1 VTKILIVD
9 DEAPVLNLLKQIVER
24 NGYLCTLASSAEQAR
39 DILKRKK
46 FHLVLSDISMP
57 GESGLNLIR
66 FVLAHYPQTAA
77 IMVTGVDDPF
87 VADLA
92 LEIGAYDYITKP
104 FEKNAV
110 LISIANALRRRKLEM
125 ENQRYR
131 THLEKIVKKKT
142 STLKETLRK
151 LEKTL
156 EGTIHAIALTV
167 EMRDPYTSGHQKRVA
182 DLACAI
188 AKEMGLKKQ
197 RIQGI
202 MMSGNVHDLGK
213 ISIPSEILSK
223 PSQLS
228 KSEFSLIQAHPRTG
242 YEVLAPVEF
251 PWPIAEIVL
260 QHHERMDG
268 SGYPQGLSG
277 DEILLEARILGV
289 SDVVEAMSS
298 HRPYRPALGIE
309 KALDEI
315 KKNRGILYDPDVVD
329 ACLNMF
335 ARKGFNLR
343 LFSGIWLESK

>member
-1 VTKILIVD
+1 
-9 DEAPVLNLLKQIVER
+9 
-24 NGYLCTLASSAEQAR
+24 
-39 DILKRKK
+39 
-46 FHLVLSDISMP
+46 M
-57 GESGLNLIR
+57 
-66 FVLAHYPQTAA
+66 
-77 IMVTGVDDPF
+77 
-87 VADLA
+87 
-92 LEIGAYDYITKP
+92 ITKP